1 MNIQINRQSGVP
13 THLQIVDQI
22 KNLIAVG
29 RLQPGERLPAIRQL
43 AVDLGVDFNMVA
55 HAYKELDREGVI
67 STQSGLGSFVPDQP
81 DQLPLAQ
88 RRRELLGSIFS
99 KPFVEALRLGY
110 SMREIEEA
118 VIEQLTRWWTE
129 TQSSDPPTG

>member
-1 MNIQINRQSGVP
+1 MMMRIDRQSRVP
-13 THLQIVDQI
+13 TYLQIVEQI

-29 RLQPGERLPAIRQL
+29 KLQPGEQLPTIRQL
-43 AVDLGVDFNMVA
+43 AVDLGVNRNTVA
-55 HAYKELDREGVI
+55 HAYKELNEEEVI
-67 STQSGLGSFVPDQP
+67 FARRGLGSFVSDQL

-88 RRRELLGSIFS
+88 RRREMLVSIFS
-99 KPFVEALRLGY
+99 KPFVEALSLGY

-129 TQSSDPPTG
+129 TRNSNSPAG